1 MMRSAAAMTSDV
13 LASPVSTNDA
23 LARSAIRK
31 NSLRLLPILTLAL
44 IFNFID
50 RSNVG
55 FAALTMNSS
64 LGLSATDFG
73 LGAGVLSIGYCLFEV
88 PSSLALYRFGAR
100 RWLARIMITWG
111 LAAAAT
117 GLATG
122 ATSFN
127 VYRFVLGVAEAGF
140 FPGVTYFLAV
150 WFPARYRTQALGWLC
165 VGVPVS
171 SLISAPISGLLLQ
184 LDGLLGL
191 AGWQWMFI
199 IEGLPLCLIGVAT
212 LYLLVDHPKDATWLS
227 AEERHALLDM
237 LANETRENV
246 QKDLWAAFRDV
257 RVLMLTGITFS
268 FTVGAYGVGI
278 WLPLILKGHG
288 LSNLNVGFISAI
300 PYLITTVVM
309 LAWMRLVERT
319 GKKIF
324 NLAAAC
330 FLAALALGAS
340 VFFGQLV
347 LSLAFVSLAL
357 IGAITAR
364 TIFWTIPVGFLSG
377 PAAAGG
383 LAFINSVGA
392 TGGFVGP
399 FMMGWLKDATGSFQA
414 GMLAMSAILLCAT
427 GLSLSLKFFI
437 KQE

>member
-1 MMRSAAAMTSDV
+1 MMSIAAVVPSESPAV
-13 LASPVSTNDA
+13 LISSREA

-31 NSLRLLPILTLAL
+31 NARRLLPVLTIGL

-55 FAALTMNSS
+55 FAALTMNAS

-88 PSSLALYRFGAR
+88 PSCLALYRYGAR

-117 GLATG
+117 AFATG

-127 VYRFVLGVAEAGF
+127 IYRFVLGVAEAGF
-140 FPGVTYFLAV
+140 FPGVTYFLAM

-184 LDGLLGL
+184 LNGLWGL

-199 IEGLPLCLIGVAT
+199 IEGLPLCFVGIAS
-212 LYLLVDHPKDATWLS
+212 LYLLVDHPKDATWLT
-227 AEERHALLDM
+227 AEEREALLAM
-237 LANETRENV
+237 LASETRENLR
-246 QKDLWAAFRDV
+246 KDLWSAFRDV

-278 WLPLILKGHG
+278 WLPLIIKGHG
-288 LSNLNVGFISAI
+288 LTNLNVGFISAI
-300 PYLITTVVM
+300 PYFVTTVVM
-309 LAWMRLVERT
+309 LWWMRIVERS

-324 NLAAAC
+324 NLAGAC
-330 FLAALALGAS
+330 FLAAAALSAS
-340 VFFGQLV
+340 VLTGDLI
-347 LSLAFVSLAL
+347 LSLVAVSPRADRRHH
-357 IGAITAR
+357 GA
-364 TIFWTIPVGFLSG
+364 
-377 PAAAGG
+377 
-383 LAFINSVGA
+383 N
-392 TGGFVGP
+392 
-399 FMMGWLKDATGSFQA
+399 D
-414 GMLAMSAILLCAT
+414 LLDHPG
-427 GLSLSLKFFI
+427 GLSLRPGCCRWARFSSTRSARPAASSGRS
-437 KQE
+437 